1 MSEWVELEVDDEEE
15 ADEREGDERVE
26 SAKSTALPSSFSS
39 APLRHLAKVS
49 HRNEAA
55 IASIMASMEAL
66 RTLANHHSEES
77 AETFTSSPSLA
88 SLNQSLAA
96 YVTRLKV
103 QSRMA
108 SSRES
113 IVRGAPAS
121 AADQVLQ
128 SIEALSTQTAA
139 FETSFPKHVRQISAH
154 TLSLTRNELSKA
166 RESVSVMANKAAV
179 SRQQYENELQASTSG
194 LVAEAKGRMVRAK
207 DELLRS
213 RVVQELVS
221 DAGRILEMLGS
232 NAEMGTDD
240 TESQL
245 AYAAESIISHLS
257 TLKNVT
263 MAQDVQ
269 REVECVRLAFGE
281 FGSSLKAF
289 VKGGA
294 NISSSVSASR
304 SSSSGSSSSAS
315 HSSSSSSST
324 SASRSSSSSSSI
336 PRRLLAQVT
345 NPQRRME
352 LSTMDPSKAASL
364 LQHTRE
370 ALTEMDPAS
379 TQYKKLKVVE
389 EILVYRTSISGPAR
403 HSHSSGSI
411 SPLMSEK
418 WQLQKTAVDAE
429 FRRLMREV
437 EIAMAAENKVLSA
450 RERTVAK
457 ATADLHKAALT
468 HMHRVNAVVD
478 EKLDVWRKDMARAY
492 REGADKMLVSAQEF
506 VSRVIAALEV
516 FVSTG
521 LGSRHHSHSRSQSQ
535 PHPRSQPHS
544 RKATLSHFDFDDAE
558 AVDEADEDADGGEG
572 MDELSS
578 LLRRMYE
585 LTLEVFGAWE
595 KVAEM
600 VLRVNR
606 YGSARAVHKV
616 TSTLEPIRA
625 QFEGLVA
632 SCRGVSGA
640 AARPGGEP

>member
-15 ADEREGDERVE
+15 GDEREGDERGE

-55 IASIMASMEAL
+55 IASIMASMDAL

-139 FETSFPKHVRQISAH
+139 FETSFPKYVRQISAH

-294 NISSSVSASR
+294 NISSSH

-315 HSSSSSSST
+315 HSSSSPSI
-324 SASRSSSSSSSI
+324 SASHSSSSSSSGSSI

-389 EILVYRTSISGPAR
+389 EILVFRTSISGPAR
-403 HSHSSGSI
+403 HSHSTGSI

-632 SCRGVSGA
+632 SCRGVSAA

>member
-15 ADEREGDERVE
+15 GDEREGDERVE

-139 FETSFPKHVRQISAH
+139 FETSFPKYVRQISAH

-166 RESVSVMANKAAV
+166 RESVSVMANKAAL

-304 SSSSGSSSSAS
+304 SSS
-315 HSSSSSSST
+315 
-324 SASRSSSSSSSI
+324 SSSSSSSI

-544 RKATLSHFDFDDAE
+544 RKPTLSHFDFDDAE

-632 SCRGVSGA
+632 SCRGISGA